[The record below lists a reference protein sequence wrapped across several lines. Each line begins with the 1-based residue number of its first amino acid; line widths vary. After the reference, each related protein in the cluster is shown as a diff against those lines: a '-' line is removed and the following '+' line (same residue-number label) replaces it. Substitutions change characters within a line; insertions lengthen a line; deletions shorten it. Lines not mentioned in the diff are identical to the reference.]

1 MSAGEQIKYILLNL
15 LLVVA
20 VIVLFPILVL
30 LELAKITK

>member
-1 MSAGEQIKYILLNL
+1 MGAGEQIKHILLNL

-30 LELAKITK
+30 FELVKIMK

>member
-1 MSAGEQIKYILLNL
+1 MGTGEQIKYILLNL

-30 LELAKITK
+30 MELAKITK